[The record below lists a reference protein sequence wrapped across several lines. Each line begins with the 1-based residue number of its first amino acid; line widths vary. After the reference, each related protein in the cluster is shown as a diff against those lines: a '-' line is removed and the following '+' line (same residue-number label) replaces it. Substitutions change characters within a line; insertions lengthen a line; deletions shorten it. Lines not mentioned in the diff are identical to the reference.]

1 MYTKETTVKCLV
13 GLQARP
19 ATMLVKLSDQFKSK
33 IEISD
38 GKRTVSVKGLILV
51 LSLAV
56 KKGSRITVIADGE
69 DEMDAVHAVIGLLE
83 REDI

>member
-1 MYTKETTVKCLV
+1 MYTQETTVKCLV
-13 GLQARP
+13 GLHARP

-38 GKRTVSVKGLILV
+38 GKRTVSVKSLISV